1 MYTGTKKMIM
11 AVMAFAVLAGGVFAA
26 ESAQEARS
34 RLSRQQAAKIA
45 QEQVNGGRVVESE
58 FNNRWFRGNDYEF
71 TVVDDNNRYD
81 IRVSAETGEVLGI
94 DTTPIFQDNITGTD
108 RQRYASASSINPE
121 RIRQIAEQ
129 RSPNALIT
137 DMERSVEDGR
147 AVYNVELVA
156 DNRHVDMKVDG
167 MTGEVIAFEQAR
179 ADRDNNRFMRETR
192 AMGRTATG
200 AAATG
205 AAATT
210 GILGRNA
217 ADNTG
222 LFGRNT
228 TNAMNRNTGIM
239 DRNATNSL
247 TSNAMNA
254 TQMNANAD
262 SLTRA
267 AEQIDRAADSLKS
280 TAQNISQQARQMS
293 NTTNATSTTTNTTNT
308 RTATNR

>member
-11 AVMAFAVLAGGVFAA
+11 AVMAFAVLAGGAFAA
-26 ESAQEARS
+26 ESTQEARS
-34 RLSRQQAAKIA
+34 RLTRQQAAKIA

-58 FNNRWFRGNDYEF
+58 FNNRWFRGNDYDF
-71 TVVDDNNRYD
+71 IVVDENNRYD
-81 IRVSAETGEVLGI
+81 IRVSAETGEVLDI
-94 DTTPIFQDNITGTD
+94 DTNPIFHDNITGAD
-108 RQRYASASSINPE
+108 RQRYASATSVNPE
-121 RIRQIAEQ
+121 RIRQIAQQ

-167 MTGEVIAFEQAR
+167 TTGEVMAFEQAR

-192 AMGRTATG
+192 AMRRTATG

-210 GILGRNA
+210 GMLGRNA

-222 LFGRNT
+222 LFGRT
-228 TNAMNRNTGIM
+228 TTGAL
-239 DRNATNSL
+239 DRNANLTNRNLTKSRHPMIPTQLNSTAGSL
-247 TSNAMNA
+247 S
-254 TQMNANAD
+254 
-262 SLTRA
+262 RA
-267 AEQIDRAADSLKS
+267 AQQIDRAADSLKS
-280 TAQNISQQARQMS
+280 TAQNITQQARQM
-293 NTTNATSTTTNTTNT
+293 NTTTNTTTNTTNT
-308 RTATNR
+308 STTTNR

>member
-11 AVMAFAVLAGGVFAA
+11 AVMAFAVVAGGVFAA
-26 ESAQEARS
+26 ESTEEARS
-34 RLSRQQAAKIA
+34 RLTRQQAAKIA

-58 FNNRWFRGNDYEF
+58 FNHRWFRGNDFEF
-71 TVVDDNNRYD
+71 TVVDENNRYD

-94 DTTPIFQDNITGTD
+94 DTNPIFHDNITGTD

-121 RIRQIAEQ
+121 RIRQIAQQ

-137 DMERSVEDGR
+137 DIERSVENGR

-156 DNRHVDMKVDG
+156 DNRNVDMKVDG

-192 AMGRTATG
+192 GMARTG

-210 GILGRNA
+210 GMLGRHD

-222 LFGRNT
+222 MYGRNT
-228 TNAMNRNTGIM
+228 TNALDRANRSATNTMNR
-239 DRNATNSL
+239 
-247 TSNAMNA
+247 
-254 TQMNANAD
+254 MNANQLNSTAD
-262 SLTRA
+262 SLTRVA
-267 AEQIDRAADSLKS
+267 QQIDRAADSLKS
-280 TAQNISQQARQMS
+280 TAQNLSQQARQR
-293 NTTNATSTTTNTTNT
+293 NTTNGTNPATTNTN
-308 RTATNR
+308 ANR